1 MTRAVTKTGQAEQ
14 TGHTRETGET
24 RLAPSGRGPSGAGS
38 GRGTGRGAALRADGV
53 GIRFGSFQAVSGI
66 NLDIKTGEFL
76 CLLGP
81 SGCGK
86 STLLSAMAGF
96 VPVSEGALTADA
108 VPITA
113 PDPELGMVFQ
123 SSEALFDW
131 LTVSQNVAFG
141 PRMRGRSRA
150 EQACLVEEF
159 LSLVGLRHC
168 ADRFPDQLSGGMRQR
183 VQIARVLANEPSVI
197 LMDEPF
203 GALDAQTRQVLQRE
217 TDRIWRTSGCTVV
230 FVTHDIDEA
239 ILLADRI
246 AVMTAGPAA
255 SIKSVYE
262 VDLDR
267 PRDET
272 DPAAVELRR
281 ALRQDIAEEVRKA
294 MRDQGLDQDED
305 EDEYEEQD
313 KDEYEAEKEQDA

>member
-1 MTRAVTKTGQAEQ
+1 MTKGIEKDTTTEPGSTVTTP
-14 TGHTRETGET
+14 RN
-24 RLAPSGRGPSGAGS
+24 RSDAPA
-38 GRGTGRGAALRADGV
+38 GRGAALRAENA
-53 GIRFGSFQAVSGI
+53 GIAFGDFQAVQGI
-66 NLDIKTGEFL
+66 DLDIPAGEFL

-96 VPVSEGALTADA
+96 IKVSEGTLTADGA
-108 VPITA
+108 PISG

-131 LTVSQNVAFG
+131 LTVRQNVTFG

-150 EQACLVEEF
+150 EQDRAAEEF
-159 LSLVGLRHC
+159 LGLVGLRHC
-168 ADRFPDQLSGGMRQR
+168 ADRYPNQLSGGMRQR
-183 VQIARVLANEPSVI
+183 VQIARVLANEPDVV

-203 GALDAQTRQVLQRE
+203 GALDAQTRQVLQEE
-217 TDRIWRTSGCTVV
+217 TARIWRASGCTVV

-255 SIKSVYE
+255 SIKSLYE
-262 VDLDR
+262 VDLPR
-267 PRDET
+267 PRDES
-272 DPAAVELRR
+272 DPAAVRLRHK
-281 ALRQDIAEEVRKA
+281 LRDDIGEEVRKA
-294 MRDQGLDQDED
+294 MRDQGLD
-305 EDEYEEQD
+305 EQPD
-313 KDEYEAEKEQDA
+313 REANGA